1 MPNWNDRFS
10 HPVHDGGPA
19 LHGDALEGG
28 EHRQHDVVEAGDA
41 GVRTRPLLQAN
52 GLIGPEEG

>member
-1 MPNWNDRFS
+1 MSNWNDRFS

-28 EHRQHDVVEAGDA
+28 EHGQHDVVEAGDPLVGA
-41 GVRTRPLLQAN
+41 RPLLKADWF
-52 GLIGPEEG
+52 IVPE